1 MIFPFDNDTSVI
13 EKKLAKRS
21 FHRER
26 QRNLFA
32 IIALALTSFMIAATF
47 SIGFSYF
54 ETYQMQQIR
63 LMGTTADVGITN
75 PTEDQLVELTKSSL
89 VLDVG
94 IQQRLGSVDTKQMQ
108 NAKLGVVWL
117 NDTEWEAH
125 RLPTISGVVGNYPSN
140 KNDVMLPTWV
150 LEQMGISDPQVGM
163 EIVLSYQIG
172 NNYDYV
178 SDTFLLSG
186 YYTDYISTRTNNR
199 GYVYVSAAFK
209 DSIDVSLKNSI
220 SAMIRFQDND
230 DVEKSCEK
238 LQRKIDFTDKQ
249 NFEIVPS
256 GQANGGSLILA
267 VIVLAVFIAF
277 SGYLL
282 IYNILYISVVKD
294 VQFYGRLKTIG
305 TTKKQIKRII
315 YKQAI
320 KISCIGIPVG
330 LLLGAVVS
338 FGVVPY
344 FLNMMYSTN
353 SDVGTKVS
361 FSPLIFIGAAIFTFI
376 TAMVASMKP
385 AKIAGSV
392 SPIAALRYTVANSK
406 IGIRNRHKIK
416 LSRMAWN
423 NVFRNVKSTIL
434 VFASLFCGLSLFLV
448 VTGLLNGLSP
458 ENFVSQ
464 WGESDFAITYSI
476 HETEDLITSEMV
488 SEISQIDGIENLRLT
503 YAASP
508 QLVTD
513 VIYDDTVFHDFLMS
527 LDGVSGIDF
536 SDPEQLETYQKN
548 FFSGVYGIDSAYV
561 EEINKTLNAPID
573 MTAFEQGNVVLLSQM
588 VDSDGNDLIQPGQ
601 KITIKTQ
608 NGQHTFTVANGFLDA
623 DFQAGRGNER
633 GTAPDLYISQSAL
646 QELFPQY
653 KVFRVTFDTD
663 GRQDENILQEIK
675 LITASHTNI
684 DIISRY
690 ERREEMRDYLVTANV
705 LGTGLSVILLLV
717 GVMNFVNTMVVNV
730 STRRYELAILESVGM
745 TKRQIKRML
754 SMEGCYYWCVSLSL
768 VATVGTAIYV
778 ALYAVFSQLAPYAV
792 FSYPFIPLVLVAG
805 LVLLICFI
813 VPIWT
818 YKADIKLPVVERLRL
833 TE

>member
-1 MIFPFDNDTSVI
+1 MTWPFDNDTSAI

-21 FHRER
+21 LHRER

-32 IIALALTSFMIAATF
+32 IIALALTAFMITATF

-75 PTEDQLVELTKSSL
+75 VTEDQLVEISKSSL

-94 IQQRLGSVDTKQMQ
+94 IQQRLGSVDKEQLQ
-108 NAKLGVVWL
+108 SARLGIVWI
-117 NDTEWEAH
+117 NDKEWEAH
-125 RLPTISGVVGNYPSN
+125 RLPTISGIVGNYPSS
-140 KNDVMLPTWV
+140 KNEIMLPTWV
-150 LEQMGISDPQVGM
+150 LGQMGISDPQIGM
-163 EIVLSYQIG
+163 EIALSYQIG
-172 NNYDYV
+172 DSYDYV

-186 YYTDYISTRTNNR
+186 YYTDYISARTDNR
-199 GYVYVSAAFK
+199 GYVYVSATFK
-209 DSIDVSLKNSI
+209 DSINVSLDHSVT
-220 SAMIRFQDND
+220 AMVRFQGND
-230 DVEKSCEK
+230 DVDKNCER
-238 LQRKIDFTDKQ
+238 LRRKIGFTEGQ
-249 NFEIVPS
+249 TFEIVPL
-256 GQANGGSLILA
+256 GQANGGP
-267 VIVLAVFIAF
+267 IVLAVIILAVFISF

-320 KISCIGIPVG
+320 KISCIGIPIG

-361 FSPLIFIGAAIFTFI
+361 FSPFIFMGATIFTFI
-376 TAMVASMKP
+376 TAMIASMKP
-385 AKIAGSV
+385 AKIAGGV
-392 SPIAALRYTVANSK
+392 SPIAALRYTASSTK
-406 IGIRNRHKIK
+406 TGIRNCGKMK

-448 VTGLLNGLSP
+448 VTGLLYGLSP
-458 ENFVSQ
+458 ENYVSQ
-464 WGESDFAITYSI
+464 WGVSDFALTYSI
-476 HETEDLITSEMV
+476 HEKEDLISNEMV

-503 YAASP
+503 YAAYP
-508 QLVTD
+508 QVTAD
-513 VIYDDTVFHDFLMS
+513 VLYDDAVFHDFLMS
-527 LDGVSGIDF
+527 LDGVSGLDF
-536 SDPEQLETYQKN
+536 SDPAKLETYQQN
-548 FFSGVYGIDSAYV
+548 FFSGVFGIDSAYL
-561 EEINKTLNAPID
+561 EEINKTLNSPVDIS
-573 MTAFEQGNVVLLSQM
+573 AFEQGSVVLLSKT
-588 VDSDGNDLIQPGQ
+588 VDGLIQPGQ
-601 KITIKTQ
+601 EITIQTQ
-608 NGQHTFTVANGFLDA
+608 NGQHSFVVANGFLSDG
-623 DFQAGRGNER
+623 FRAGGGNER
-633 GTAPDLYISQSAL
+633 GTAPDLYISQAAL

-653 KVFRVTFDTD
+653 RVFRVAFDTD
-663 GRQDENILQEIK
+663 GQHDENILQELK
-675 LITASHTNI
+675 QITASQANI

-690 ERREEMRDYLVTANV
+690 ERREEMRDYLTTANV

-754 SMEGCYYWCVSLSL
+754 SMEGFYYWGVSLSL
-768 VATVGTAIYV
+768 VGTIGTAIFIVLYV
-778 ALYAVFSQLAPYAV
+778 IFSKVAYYAV
-792 FSYPFIPLVLVAG
+792 FSYPFIPLVLVSG
-805 LVLLICFI
+805 LVLLICSI
-813 VPIWT
+813 VPIWA
-818 YKADIKLPVVERLRL
+818 YKTDIKLSVVERLRL

>member
-1 MIFPFDNDTSVI
+1 MTWPFENDTSSI
-13 EKKLAKRS
+13 EKKLATRS

-32 IIALALTSFMIAATF
+32 IIALTLTSFMIVSTF

-75 PTEDQLVELTKSSL
+75 PTKDQLIEIEKSSF

-108 NAKLGVVWL
+108 NARLGVSWL
-117 NDTEWEAH
+117 NDTEWENH
-125 RLPTISGVVGNYPSN
+125 RLPTISDVVGDYPTN
-140 KNDVMLPTWV
+140 ENEVMLPTWV
-150 LEQMGISDPQVGM
+150 LEQMGISNPQIGT

-172 NNYDYV
+172 DNYNYV

-199 GYVYVSAAFK
+199 GYVYVSTAFK
-209 DSIDVSLKNSI
+209 DSVNVSLDNSVT
-220 SAMIRFQDND
+220 AMIRFQKNS

-238 LQRKIDFTDKQ
+238 LQRKVDFTEKQ
-249 NFEIVPS
+249 TFEIVPL
-256 GQANGGSLILA
+256 GQANGGA
-267 VIVLAVFIAF
+267 IVLAVVILAAFISF

-282 IYNILYISVVKD
+282 IYNIFYISVVKD

-305 TTKKQIKRII
+305 ATKKQIKRII
-315 YKQAI
+315 YKQVI
-320 KISCIGIPVG
+320 KTSCIGIPIG

-361 FSPLIFIGAAIFTFI
+361 FSPLIFIGATLFTFI

-392 SPIAALRYTVANSK
+392 SPIAALRYTEVDTKTS
-406 IGIRNRHKIK
+406 IRNCRKMK

-448 VTGLLNGLSP
+448 VTGLLYGLSP

-464 WGESDFAITYSI
+464 WGESDFAVTYSI
-476 HETEDLITSEMV
+476 HESEDLISSEIV

-503 YAASP
+503 YVASP
-508 QLVTD
+508 QVVTD
-513 VIYDDTVFHDFLMS
+513 VLYDDAVFHDFLMS

-536 SDPEQLETYQKN
+536 SDSAKLESYQQN
-548 FFSGVYGIDSAYV
+548 FYSGIYGIDSTYV
-561 EEINKTLNAPID
+561 EEVNKTLNSPID
-573 MTAFEQGNVVLLSQM
+573 IAAFEQGDVVLLSEM
-588 VDSDGNDLIQPGQ
+588 VGDDGNNIIQPGQ
-601 KITIKTQ
+601 KITIQTQ
-608 NGQHTFTVANGFLDA
+608 TGQHSFIVANGFLDS

-633 GTAPDLYISQSAL
+633 GTAPDLYISQAAL

-653 KVFRVTFDTD
+653 RVFRVAFDTD
-663 GRQDENILQEIK
+663 GQQDENILQELK
-675 LITASHTNI
+675 LITASHPNI
-684 DIISRY
+684 DIVSRY
-690 ERREEMRDYLVTANV
+690 ERREEIRDYLVTANV
-705 LGTGLSVILLLV
+705 LGTGLSVILLLI

-730 STRRYELAILESVGM
+730 STRHYELAILESVGM
-745 TKRQIKRML
+745 TKRQVKRML
-754 SMEGCYYWCVSLSL
+754 SMEGFYYWGVSIFL
-768 VATVGTAIYV
+768 VATVGTAIYIM
-778 ALYAVFSQLAPYAV
+778 LYMIFSRLVSYAV
-792 FSYPFIPLVLVAG
+792 FSYPFIPLLLVAG
-805 LVLLICFI
+805 LVLLICLV

-818 YKADIKLPVVERLRL
+818 YKIDSKLPIVERLRL
-833 TE
+833 T

>member
-1 MIFPFDNDTSVI
+1 MTWPFDNDTSAI

-21 FHRER
+21 LHRER

-32 IIALALTSFMIAATF
+32 IIALALTAFMITATF

-75 PTEDQLVELTKSSL
+75 VTEDQLVEISKSSL

-94 IQQRLGSVDTKQMQ
+94 IQQRLGSVDKEQLKS
-108 NAKLGVVWL
+108 ARLGIVWID
-117 NDTEWEAH
+117 DTEWEAH
-125 RLPTISGVVGNYPSN
+125 RLPTISGIVGNYPSS
-140 KNDVMLPTWV
+140 KNEIMLPTWV
-150 LEQMGISDPQVGM
+150 LGQMGISDPQIGM
-163 EIVLSYQIG
+163 EIALSYQIG
-172 NNYDYV
+172 DSYDYV

-186 YYTDYISTRTNNR
+186 YYTDYISARTDNR

-209 DSIDVSLKNSI
+209 DSINVSLDHSVT
-220 SAMIRFQDND
+220 AMVRFQGND
-230 DVEKSCEK
+230 DVDKNCER
-238 LQRKIDFTDKQ
+238 LRRKIDFTEGQ
-249 NFEIVPS
+249 TFEIVPS
-256 GQANGGSLILA
+256 GQANGGS
-267 VIVLAVFIAF
+267 IVLAVIILAVFISF

-320 KISCIGIPVG
+320 KISCIGIPIG

-361 FSPLIFIGAAIFTFI
+361 FSPFIFMGAAIFTFI
-376 TAMVASMKP
+376 TAMIASMKP
-385 AKIAGSV
+385 AKIAGAV
-392 SPIAALRYTVANSK
+392 SPIAALRYTAASTK
-406 IGIRNRHKIK
+406 TGIRNCGKMK

-448 VTGLLNGLSP
+448 VTGLLYGLSP
-458 ENFVSQ
+458 ENYVSQ
-464 WGESDFAITYSI
+464 WGVSDFALTYSI
-476 HETEDLITSEMV
+476 HEKEDLISNEMV

-503 YAASP
+503 YAAYP
-508 QLVTD
+508 QVTAD
-513 VIYDDTVFHDFLMS
+513 VLYDDAVFHDFLMS
-527 LDGVSGIDF
+527 LDGVSGLDF
-536 SDPEQLETYQKN
+536 SDPAKLETYQQN
-548 FFSGVYGIDSAYV
+548 FFSGVFGIDSAYL
-561 EEINKTLNAPID
+561 EEINKTLNSSVDIS
-573 MTAFEQGNVVLLSQM
+573 AFEQGSVVLLSKT
-588 VDSDGNDLIQPGQ
+588 VDGLIQPGQ
-601 KITIKTQ
+601 EITIQTQ
-608 NGQHTFTVANGFLDA
+608 NGQHSFVVANGFLSDG
-623 DFQAGRGNER
+623 FRAGGGNER
-633 GTAPDLYISQSAL
+633 GTAPDLYISQAAL
-646 QELFPQY
+646 QKLFPQY
-653 KVFRVTFDTD
+653 RVFRVAFDTD
-663 GRQDENILQEIK
+663 GQHDENILQELK
-675 LITASHTNI
+675 QITASQANI

-690 ERREEMRDYLVTANV
+690 ERREEMRDYLTTANV

-754 SMEGCYYWCVSLSL
+754 SMEGFYYWGVSLSL
-768 VATVGTAIYV
+768 VGTIGTAIFIVLYV
-778 ALYAVFSQLAPYAV
+778 IFSKVAYYAV
-792 FSYPFIPLVLVAG
+792 FSYPFIPLVLVSG
-805 LVLLICFI
+805 LVLLICSI
-813 VPIWT
+813 VPIWA
-818 YKADIKLPVVERLRL
+818 YKTDIKLSVVERLRL